1 MLERR
6 NYPRFNTALKVMEL
20 STLKTGWTK
29 NLSLGGCFIEKSKEF
44 NLVSKNSRVT
54 LKFEIPGVNDIVVVF
69 GVVRH
74 HGQEKEEGCGIQFQ
88 EVHRKS
94 AYYLGRFMGTFL

>member
-1 MLERR
+1 MVEKR
-6 NYPRFNTALKVMEL
+6 NYPRFNSALQVMEL

-44 NLVSKNSRVT
+44 NAIPLASKVT
-54 LKFEIPGVNDIVVVF
+54 LKFEIPGVNDIVVIF
-69 GVVRH
+69 GIVNH
-74 HGQEKEEGCGIQFQ
+74 HGQQEEGFGIQFK
-88 EVHRKS
+88 EVDKKS